1 MTDSG
6 LIKTVAPIKRS
17 VTLTLYEIEKT
28 LFKITSF
35 KTARMLRCQTQH
47 SITPSVAI
55 AEHILAATKHHV
67 IDKDN
72 VLLSMLRQPK

>member
-6 LIKTVAPIKRS
+6 LIKTVAHIKRS
-17 VTLTLYEIEKT
+17 VTTMLYETEKA
-28 LFKITSF
+28 LFKISSF
-35 KTARMLRCQTQH
+35 QTARMLQCQTQH